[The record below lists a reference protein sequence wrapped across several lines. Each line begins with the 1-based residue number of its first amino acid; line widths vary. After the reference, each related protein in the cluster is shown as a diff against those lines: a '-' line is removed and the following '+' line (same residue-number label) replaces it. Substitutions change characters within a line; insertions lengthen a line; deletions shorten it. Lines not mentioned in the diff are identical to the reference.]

1 MHGVLVGV
9 DAGGSRTVAALA
21 RGENVV
27 RTIAGDGANPNLVG
41 VDAAALNIERCV
53 GRVLDGETPA
63 AIGIGVA
70 GAGDEAMAQ
79 RLRASLSCRFPSAR
93 IALFHDARIALRA
106 AVPEGDGLVLIA
118 GTGSIA
124 YAEIGEESFR
134 AGGYG
139 YLLGDQGSGYA
150 IGAAALRRLLAA
162 IEAGSAKGAMLT
174 ELASHLG
181 ANDRPAILSRIY
193 QSPIPVADIAACAPM
208 VLRHAA
214 RGEEISAGIVARA
227 AQGLV
232 ELIRRI
238 TSRCP
243 KRALPVAFAGGLLR
257 ERNALT
263 QRLEQCIAAAALDVC
278 VLSIRVEPYLGALS
292 EARRLVASS

>member
-41 VDAAALNIERCV
+41 VDAAVLNIERCV

-193 QSPIPVADIAACAPM
+193 QSSIPVADIAACAPM